1 MKMTKICNKCG
12 RSLEDSVN
20 FCPNCKSTSFR
31 NKNEIVQ
38 YDTPVHRLLYWNYDG
53 KYAISKSK
61 VTGIVVFLIFSVL
74 ALASGAPAA
83 ILLFAAVFGIL
94 TYIIGFGVHQMISR
108 PSQTKLEHNDYGL
121 LTDLKHFFFYWQN
134 RQGQYVLS
142 KTKIISHLIFLMFFS
157 IALSLPSVINL
168 FVAVL
173 FGVIFEIPVFF
184 VGYGIHKLANP
195 NPEAPSNYIEPSK
208 QPSKVKLPKKLKPKA
223 IKSSIIPEYM
233 GYVTQLDELN
243 SKFKS
248 KEKSTRDLIEKRFEP
263 PQLTYT
269 RFIGGVDKSAELFKI
284 HSDAAY
290 SMINLADEY
299 SSRIAGEIESK
310 IDILN
315 SINEKMDN
323 LANELVLSG
332 DISKKEDVD
341 NVMGEMDNLIDSVK
355 DYE

>member
-1 MKMTKICNKCG
+1 MTKVCTNCG
-12 RSLEDSVN
+12 KTLDSNVN

-31 NKNEIVQ
+31 SKNEIVP
-38 YDTPVHRLLYWNYDG
+38 YDSPVHRLFYWNYNG
-53 KYAISKSK
+53 EYAISKSK

-83 ILLFAAVFGIL
+83 ILLFAVVFGIL
-94 TYIIGFGVHQMISR
+94 TYILGFGVHQMISR
-108 PSQTKLEHNDYGL
+108 PSRVKLAHNDYGL
-121 LTDLKHFFFYWQN
+121 VTDLKHFFFYWQN
-134 RQGQYVLS
+134 NLGQYVLS

-157 IALSLPSVINL
+157 IALSLPTTVNL
-168 FVAVL
+168 FVAVI
-173 FGVIFEIPVFF
+173 FGLIFEVPTFL
-184 VGYGIHKLANP
+184 VGYGIHKLTNP

-208 QPSKVKLPKKLKPKA
+208 QPSKVRFPKKFKPKA
-223 IKSSIIPEYM
+223 IKRGIIPEYM

-248 KEKSTRDLIEKRFEP
+248 KEKSTRALIEKRFEP

-269 RFIGGVDKSAELFKI
+269 RFIGGVDKSAEMFKI

-299 SSRIAGEIESK
+299 SPRIAGEIESK
-310 IDILN
+310 IDILT